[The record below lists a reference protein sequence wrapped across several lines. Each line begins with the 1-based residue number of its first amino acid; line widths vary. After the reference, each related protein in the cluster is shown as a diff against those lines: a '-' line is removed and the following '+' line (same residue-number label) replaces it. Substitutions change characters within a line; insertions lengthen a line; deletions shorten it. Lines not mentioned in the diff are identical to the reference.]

1 MRAALFAHRAE
12 AAMKRTLVLVS
23 AIVLSSN
30 AAQAEVI
37 TALTSSGSL
46 VQFDSATPGTLLGA
60 AVPVTGLTA
69 NDVLA
74 GIDFRPADGILVGL
88 GYNSGAGTGRIYA
101 INPMTGV
108 ATVLNAN
115 TVNFGTGLSRVMA
128 DFNPTANALRLVSN
142 GPGGGATG
150 NNFRSGSGGT
160 AAPITD
166 GNLNPGMPI
175 IISNAYSNNVPG
187 GGANGATTL
196 YAIESNTNSL
206 VSQGSVDFFVGQPGG
221 VSPNTGTIF
230 SIAVL
235 TGITASNVTGFDISG
250 PTGIAYL
257 SNNAGLF
264 TLDVATGVAT
274 SIGNIGSGALGIVDI
289 TAAPIPEPGSLVLL
303 GVGALGLYRV
313 VRRRKN

>member
-1 MRAALFAHRAE
+1 
-12 AAMKRTLVLVS
+12 
-23 AIVLSSN
+23 
-30 AAQAEVI
+30 
-37 TALTSSGSL
+37 
-46 VQFDSATPGTLLGA
+46 
-60 AVPVTGLTA
+60 VTGLTA

-101 INPMTGV
+101 INPTTGV
-108 ATVLNAN
+108 ANVLNAN

-150 NNFRSGSGGT
+150 NNFRAGSGGT

-166 GNLNPGMPI
+166 GNLNPGTPT

-187 GGANGATTL
+187 GGPNGATTL

-206 VSQGSVDFFVGQPGG
+206 VSQGTVNFFPGNG
-221 VSPNTGTIF
+221 TSPNTGEIF
-230 SIAVL
+230 AIAVL

-264 TLDVATGVAT
+264 TLDVATGAAT
-274 SIGNIGSGALGIVDI
+274 SIGNIGAGTLGIVDI
-289 TAAPIPEPGSLVLL
+289 TAAPIPEPGSLILL
-303 GVGALGLYRV
+303 GVGSLGLYRV
-313 VRRRKN
+313 VRRKRKG